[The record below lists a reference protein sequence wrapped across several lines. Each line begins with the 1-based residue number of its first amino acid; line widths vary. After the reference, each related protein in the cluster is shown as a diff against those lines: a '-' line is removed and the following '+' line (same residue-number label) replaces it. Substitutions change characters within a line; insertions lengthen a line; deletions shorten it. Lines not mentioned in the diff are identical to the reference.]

1 MYNIYTYT
9 YICVSYIYIY
19 MYICMYTHIETS
31 TQTITRV
38 VAVVYRLWLPFSI
51 NGLTINK
58 VKLTKEHYNLRS
70 I

>member
-1 MYNIYTYT
+1 
-9 YICVSYIYIY
+9 

>member
-9 YICVSYIYIY
+9 YICVH
-19 MYICMYTHIETS
+19 MYTHIQTS